1 MWFCGTACNE
11 YVRWSHLSRYI
22 WKCKYPEYWNASVS
36 PNISHLTF
44 SGFIVH
50 RFSAAVKRKRILGH
64 TFNMSSICIYI
75 SYNCVNPD
83 KNILWGWLSNR
94 LTLLCLRKKYKVA
107 VFTYYYF
114 IIYLN
119 INFELIYSPT
129 KAKTKTRKAFTPR
142 QKTNFWQRQ
151 SVLCTVVLCIVLWAI
166 GFPSSLWIRYPPIPS
181 CWNTF
186 FGDNNFGAGKK
197 GSSGKIDG
205 TLGLQKDTL
214 LSSSIFRFKRKLAK
228 ICPLARNWLSFI
240 NILRNVSV
248 FLLIESFIFAK

>member
-1 MWFCGTACNE
+1 MWFCGTACND

-107 VFTYYYF
+107 VSH
-114 IIYLN
+114 IIILLYIWTSILN
-119 INFELIYSPT
+119 SSIPPP
-129 KAKTKTRKAFTPR
+129 KQR
-142 QKTNFWQRQ
+142 QKPGRHSRLAKKQTFGKDKACSVQLYC
-151 SVLCTVVLCIVLWAI
+151 VLCCEQLD
-166 GFPSSLWIRYPPIPS
+166 FPR
-181 CWNTF
+181 
-186 FGDNNFGAGKK
+186 
-197 GSSGKIDG
+197 
-205 TLGLQKDTL
+205 
-214 LSSSIFRFKRKLAK
+214 
-228 ICPLARNWLSFI
+228 
-240 NILRNVSV
+240 V
-248 FLLIESFIFAK
+248 FE